1 MMQAIVTEPLP
12 FTDIRFLF
20 MSHGQKNYP
29 QHQTTE
35 VERSS
40 AGTIAQQQ
48 FSILQGSE
56 ARIPRRFADPANL
69 VGDVGHF
76 KVFL

>member
-1 MMQAIVTEPLP
+1 MMQAIVTVPLP
-12 FTDIRFLF
+12 FTDIGFLF
-20 MSHGQKNYP
+20 VSHNQENHP

-35 VERSS
+35 MERSTT
-40 AGTIAQQQ
+40 GTIAQQQ
-48 FSILQGSE
+48 FSILQRSE

-76 KVFL
+76 EVFL

>member
-40 AGTIAQQQ
+40 AGAIAQQQ
-48 FSILQGSE
+48 FSIPQRSE

-76 KVFL
+76 EVFL

>member
-1 MMQAIVTEPLP
+1 MMQAIVTVPLP
-12 FTDIRFLF
+12 FTDIGF
-20 MSHGQKNYP
+20 P

-40 AGTIAQQQ
+40 AGAIAQQQ
-48 FSILQGSE
+48 FS
-56 ARIPRRFADPANL
+56 RRFADPANL

-76 KVFL
+76 TVFL